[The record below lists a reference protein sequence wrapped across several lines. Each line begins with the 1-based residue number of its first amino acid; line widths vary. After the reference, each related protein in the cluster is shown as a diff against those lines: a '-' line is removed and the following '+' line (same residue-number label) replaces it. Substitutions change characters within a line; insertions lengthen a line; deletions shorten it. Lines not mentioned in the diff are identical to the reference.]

1 MSKDWEMQDTQFF
14 ERALGLKKPWKV
26 EGVRMNMDRKRVEI
40 EVVCEGG
47 TKWAEA
53 GEVLHIHGYEKR
65 KWRHL
70 DTMQFET
77 IIEARVPRVKYG
89 DGSTRMVEV
98 PWAER
103 FSRMTR
109 MMETFIVR
117 VLRSSSSVS
126 GACDLLGMS
135 WEVVQG
141 VMDRAVERGLI
152 RRDSEPLHSLGIDEK
167 SVGRGHHYATLVND
181 LENSR
186 VWDLVEGR
194 DERAA
199 SEAFGTLSESQ
210 LLEVKSIAM
219 DMWPPYMKAAKGKMP
234 GAKIVHDKFHVSKHL
249 NEAVDHVRKAEH
261 KKLSSRGDKRLA
273 GSKYKWMR
281 SHGDLRSK
289 ACREF
294 RELYEANLKTS
305 RAWTLK
311 EAFRGFWNYIYR
323 GSARKFFKAWKKS
336 ALLSRLKP
344 VRKVVNML
352 AKHLEGLLN
361 YCTEQ
366 ITNAASEGFN
376 SRITAIS
383 ANARGFRS
391 FKNLRTRV
399 LFFCGKLQLIPD
411 LAP

>member
-1 MSKDWEMQDTQFF
+1 MEDKQFF
-14 ERALGLKKPWKV
+14 EQALGLKKPWKV
-26 EGVRMNMDRKRVEI
+26 AGVEMKMGSKRVEI
-40 EVVCEGG
+40 EIECEGG

-53 GEVLHIHGYEKR
+53 GEQLHIHGYEKR

-77 IIEARVPRVKYG
+77 IIEARVPRVRYA
-89 DGSTRMVEV
+89 DGSTRVVEV

-109 MMETFIVR
+109 MMETFIIR
-117 VLRSSSSVS
+117 VLKSSSSIS
-126 GACDLLGMS
+126 RACELLGMS

-141 VMDRAVERGLI
+141 VMERAVERGLI
-152 RRDSEPLHSLGIDEK
+152 RSDSEPLHRVGIDEK
-167 SVGRGHHYATLVND
+167 SIGRGHHYATLVND
-181 LENSR
+181 LENNR

-194 DERAA
+194 DER
-199 SEAFGTLSESQ
+199 STMEAIGTLSEKQ
-210 LLEVKSIAM
+210 LLEVKSIAI
-219 DMWPPYMKAAKGKMP
+219 DMWPAYMKAAKEKMP
-234 GAKIVHDKFHVSKHL
+234 EARIVHDKFHVSKHL
-249 NEAVDHVRKAEH
+249 NEAVDQVRKAEH
-261 KKLSSRGDKRLA
+261 KKLLSQGDKRLA

-281 SHGDLRSK
+281 SHDDLRSK
-289 ACREF
+289 AGREF

-311 EAFRGFWNYIYR
+311 EAFRGFWKYIYR
-323 GSARKFFKAWKKS
+323 GSALKFFKAWKKS

-361 YCTEQ
+361 YCTEP

-376 SRITAIS
+376 SRVAALS

-399 LFFCGKLQLIPD
+399 LFFCGKLNLMPD
-411 LAP
+411 HSS